1 MTTHGKCLLGTLL
14 RDRAAEV
21 FIWACFHRQPLL
33 SMHQNFVVQ
42 EPKQVFSINHSL
54 YKQVRRREPL
64 LLTLGM
70 VGTLLKSRFPDAG
83 HGPTLQAGLSDD
95 GSLRSAVLTLFG
107 TARNQF
113 IFWRLL
119 SKGKDSSIYL
129 AFPMWTT
136 PQGNKAY
143 GLYLDL
149 DANKLLKNYDNREI
163 STLYIWIILRNEC

>member
-21 FIWACFHRQPLL
+21 FIWAWFHRQPLL

-54 YKQVRRREPL
+54 YKQVRCREPL

-70 VGTLLKSRFPDAG
+70 VGTLLKSRFPDAS

-95 GSLRSAVLTLFG
+95 GSLRSAVLINPFRHSQEPIHFLKTIKQ
-107 TARNQF
+107 RE
-113 IFWRLL
+113 RLKHLPCL
-119 SKGKDSSIYL
+119 SYVDYASG
-129 AFPMWTT
+129 
-136 PQGNKAY
+136 
-143 GLYLDL
+143 
-149 DANKLLKNYDNREI
+149 
-163 STLYIWIILRNEC
+163 

>member
-1 MTTHGKCLLGTLL
+1 MTTHGKCLLGKLL
-14 RDRAAEV
+14 RDPAAKV
-21 FIWACFHRQPLL
+21 FIWAWFLRQPLL
-33 SMHQNFVVQ
+33 RMYQNFVVH
-42 EPKQVFSINHSL
+42 EPKQEFSINHSL

-64 LLTLGM
+64 LLSL
-70 VGTLLKSRFPDAG
+70 GTLLKSRFPDAS

-119 SKGKDSSIYL
+119 SKGKESSIYL
-129 AFPMWTT
+129 AFPVWTM

-149 DANKLLKNYDNREI
+149 DSNKLLKNYDNREI